1 MLPIDDGDSD
11 QHVGGAEH
19 ESWSGEDIAMAPSAA
34 ITFSDALARAP
45 LRTFQWVTLAVCMLV
60 LVSDGI
66 DMQLLGIV
74 APLVIK
80 DFGVDR
86 STFGIAMS
94 AALVGFGLGAWGGG
108 WLGDRIGRRYTLALA
123 ALIFA
128 SATIAAS
135 WSGGVWA
142 MAWWRVC
149 GGLGFGAAYA
159 NSLAMASEWLP
170 DRWRPVAV
178 STIAV
183 GTPVGG
189 SVVGWLGPDLAE
201 AYGWRGTFIVF
212 GVATLVLV
220 AIVLAILRDSP
231 SFLLSKGKP
240 VQAARVARRVLSDA
254 PELIAERHGTDSD
267 SGPSIGVLHR
277 TNLRL
282 NVGVGIAFTATAMA
296 AYGILNWTTTFLT
309 AAGFTLEQAGNAVS
323 VAGITSLAGSV
334 LAGLFTRRFGSKR
347 VTAAL
352 SATLTILMLAL
363 AYVVETLPAAPG
375 PAERMLTIVLIGAAA
390 AVFSA
395 SIATMYVIMV
405 FSYPQSCRSA
415 GIGFGIFT
423 SRVGA
428 IAASGFGG
436 VLLDMGQGSVLPF
449 FAVLAVS
456 AALISMAA
464 FVVDRHVPPARS
476 ARTGSTG

>member
-1 MLPIDDGDSD
+1 
-11 QHVGGAEH
+11 
-19 ESWSGEDIAMAPSAA
+19 MARSAA
-34 ITFSDALARAP
+34 TTFSDALSRAP
-45 LRTFQWVTLAVCMLV
+45 MRAFQWITVTVCMLV

-94 AALVGFGLGAWGGG
+94 AALIGFGLGAWFGG

-128 SATIAAS
+128 LATIGAS
-135 WSGGVWA
+135 TAGGVWS
-142 MAWWRVC
+142 MALWRVC
-149 GGLGFGAAYA
+149 GGLGFGAAYS

-170 DRWRPVAV
+170 DRWRSVAV

-201 AYGWRGTFIVF
+201 MHGWRGAFIVF
-212 GVATLVLV
+212 GVSTLILV
-220 AIVLAILRDSP
+220 AIILVILRDSP
-231 SFLLSKGKP
+231 SFLLAKGKP
-240 VQAARVARRVLSDA
+240 EQAARSARRVLPGA
-254 PELIAERHGTDSD
+254 PVLIAERHGTDPD

-282 NVGVGIAFTATAMA
+282 NIGIGIAFTATAMA

-309 AAGFTLEQAGNAVS
+309 ASGFTLEQAGNAVS
-323 VAGITSLAGSV
+323 VAGITSLAGSI
-334 LAGLFTRRFGSKR
+334 LAGLLTRRFGSKLI
-347 VTAAL
+347 VMGL
-352 SATLTILMLAL
+352 SASLLVLMIAL
-363 AYVVETLPAAPG
+363 GYVVETLPPVPDAG
-375 PAERMLTIVLIGAAA
+375 ERLLTIVLIGAAA

-395 SIATMYVIMV
+395 SVATMYVIMV

-436 VLLDMGQGSVLPF
+436 VLLDIGHGSVVPF
-449 FAVLAVS
+449 FAVLAIS
-456 AALISMAA
+456 AALISTAA
-464 FVVDRHVPPARS
+464 FVVDRHVPPA
-476 ARTGSTG
+476 ARRV